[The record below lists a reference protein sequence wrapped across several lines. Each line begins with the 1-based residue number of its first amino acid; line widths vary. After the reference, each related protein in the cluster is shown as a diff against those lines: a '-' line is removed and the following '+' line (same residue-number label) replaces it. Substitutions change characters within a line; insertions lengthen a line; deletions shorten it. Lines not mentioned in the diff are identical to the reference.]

1 MVEAEERLKETPA
14 LVGTPRGCVQ
24 QSPWLSIANKQLE
37 LMRRYMVELGLT
49 PAARSR
55 VMADSPIRT
64 QYPAPPEPIQIQRY
78 IVRPGPNG
86 QPPTRELCDAGLVK
100 HGG

>member
-1 MVEAEERLKETPA
+1 M
-14 LVGTPRGCVQ
+14 Q

-64 QYPAPPEPIQIQRY
+64 QYRVSPEPIQIQRY
-78 IVRPGPNG
+78 IVSPGCDG
-86 QPPTRELCDAGLVK
+86 QPPTRELYDAGHKARWLAICRRMT
-100 HGG
+100 